1 MRSDLELLKDVTE
14 ELKFEPS
21 VDEKEIGVGVKSGVV
36 TLTGKV
42 PSFAEKFA
50 AERAVER
57 VSGVRAVADDL
68 QVKLTPANSRSDTD
82 VALAA
87 VNALAWDMEVP
98 DDKIKVKV
106 VNGWVTLEGHAEWHF
121 QKAAAERAV
130 RFLTGV
136 KGVTNLI
143 AISPKVSPTDV
154 MKRIGD
160 AIKRSAELDAKRVF
174 VEAEGSKVTLRGTVR
189 SWAERDEAERAAW
202 AVSGV
207 SDVEDRITVSA

>member
-68 QVKLTPANSRSDTD
+68 PVKLTPANSRSDTD

-154 MKRIGD
+154 MKRIED

-207 SDVEDRITVSA
+207 SNVEDRITVSA

>member
-1 MRSDLELLKDVTE
+1 MRTDLDLVKDVTE
-14 ELKFEPS
+14 ELKWEPS
-21 VDEKEIGVGVKSGVV
+21 IDEKEIGVAVGDGVV

-42 PSFAEKFA
+42 PSYAQKFA

-57 VSGVRAVADDL
+57 VSGVRALADEL
-68 QVKLTPANSRSDTD
+68 EVRLPGALARSDTD

-87 VNALAWDMEVP
+87 ANALKWDTEVP
-98 DDKIKVKV
+98 DDKIKTKV
-106 VNGWVTLEGHAEWHF
+106 VNGWVTLEGHVEWYF

-143 AISPKVSPTDV
+143 ALSPKVSPTDV
-154 MKRIGD
+154 MKRIED
-160 AIKRSAELDAKRVF
+160 AIKRSAELDAKRIS

-189 SWAERDEAERAAW
+189 SWAERQEAERAAW

-207 SDVEDRITVSA
+207 TQVEDKIVIKT

>member
-154 MKRIGD
+154 MKRIED

-207 SDVEDRITVSA
+207 SNVEDRITVSA

>member
-36 TLTGKV
+36 TLTGNV

-68 QVKLTPANSRSDTD
+68 QVKLRPANSRSDTD

-87 VNALAWDMEVP
+87 VNVLKWDMEVP

-136 KGVTNLI
+136 KGVTSLI

-154 MKRIGD
+154 MKRIED

-202 AVSGV
+202 AVRGV
-207 SDVEDRITVSA
+207 SDVEDRITISA

>member
-1 MRSDLELLKDVTE
+1 MRTDLELLKDVTD
-14 ELKFEPS
+14 ELRCEPS
-21 VDEKEIGVGVKSGVV
+21 IDEKEIGVNVKSGVV

-50 AERAVER
+50 AERAAER
-57 VSGVRAVADDL
+57 VSGVRALADEL
-68 QVKLTPANSRSDTD
+68 EVRLTTANSRKDTD
-82 VALAA
+82 IALAA
-87 VNALAWDMEVP
+87 VNALKWDMEVP
-98 DDKIKVKV
+98 DDKIQVKI
-106 VNGWVTLEGHAEWHF
+106 VNGWLTLEGRAEWHF

-143 AISPKVSPTDV
+143 AISPSVSPADV
-154 MKRIGD
+154 MTRIEN

-189 SWAERDEAERAAW
+189 SWAEREEAERAAW
-202 AVSGV
+202 AASGV
-207 SDVEDRITVSA
+207 SQVEDKITISV

>member
-36 TLTGKV
+36 TLTGNV

-68 QVKLTPANSRSDTD
+68 QVKLRPANSRSDTD

-87 VNALAWDMEVP
+87 VNVLKWDMEVP

-136 KGVTNLI
+136 KGVTSLI

-154 MKRIGD
+154 MKRIED

-202 AVSGV
+202 AVRGV
-207 SDVEDRITVSA
+207 SDVEDRITICA

>member
-1 MRSDLELLKDVTE
+1 LKDVTE

-21 VDEKEIGVGVKSGVV
+21 VDEKEIGVGVQSGVV

-87 VNALAWDMEVP
+87 VHALAWDMEVP

-106 VNGWVTLEGHAEWHF
+106 VNGWVTVEGHAEWHF

-154 MKRIGD
+154 MKRIED

>member
-36 TLTGKV
+36 TLTGNV

-68 QVKLTPANSRSDTD
+68 QVKLRPANSRSDTD

-87 VNALAWDMEVP
+87 VNVLKWDMEVP

-136 KGVTNLI
+136 KGVTSLI

-154 MKRIGD
+154 MKRIED
-160 AIKRSAELDAKRVF
+160 AIKRSAELDANRVF

-202 AVSGV
+202 AVRGV
-207 SDVEDRITVSA
+207 SDVEDRITISA